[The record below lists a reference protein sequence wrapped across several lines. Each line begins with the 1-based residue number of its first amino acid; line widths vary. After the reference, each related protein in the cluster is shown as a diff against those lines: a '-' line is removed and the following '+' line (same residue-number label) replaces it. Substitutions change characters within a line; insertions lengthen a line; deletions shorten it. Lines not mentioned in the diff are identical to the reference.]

1 MPSITLTKPTLS
13 GGKTLMETIKDRK
26 SCKQFTDRSIDPETL
41 STLLW
46 AAFGINRPDSGK
58 RTAPSARNIQEVDVY
73 AILPDGAFIYD
84 PVKHM
89 LDQISSDDLRAISA
103 NQEEYQHT
111 PLHLAYV
118 ADYSRQDIP
127 VEKRERYE
135 RFSNAHA
142 GFIGQNVYLY
152 CASVGLGSCFAANF
166 NDGGLKKALD
176 LGADQIAL
184 YTQIIGYP
192 AE

>member
-1 MPSITLTKPTLS
+1 MPSITLSKPALS
-13 GGKTLMETIKDRK
+13 GGKTFMEAVKRRY
-26 SCKQFTDRSIDPETL
+26 SCKDYSDKPISPEML

-46 AAFGINRPDSGK
+46 VTFGINRPDSGK

-73 AILPDGAFIYD
+73 AIRADGVYIYD
-84 PVKHM
+84 PVKH
-89 LDQISSDDLRAISA
+89 LLEQVLPDDLRMISA
-103 NQEEYQHT
+103 NQEKYHHA

-127 VEKRERYE
+127 AEKRARYA

-166 NDGGLKKALD
+166 NEEGLKEALK
-176 LGADQIAL
+176 LGDDQIAL
-184 YTQIIGYP
+184 YTQIVGYP